1 MHLRSFVAGAGLVA
15 AASAL
20 LLPPDLSI
28 IDDSDDAITTLPV
41 STEID
46 ADVTVANAPQ
56 SQTLDLACPGCLQF
70 GRKHR
75 KEVPSHL
82 KLDFT
87 IESTDGVDRLTLN
100 GYELYPNPIPLQDT
114 LTAPVLP
121 NMADRRMGVPPR
133 FRGGPGR
140 AWKNQP
146 LGFAMQTGVVAID
159 DDEDLRLINVEL
171 QIVEVGNIFV
181 EHIPN
186 VQVQLVKTPSGKLAI
201 GAIETIGFRDEDAG
215 GKQKECSTMVCKW
228 KAVFFEKLSHIF
240 KSCGGQ
246 KGHPQPP
253 HHHGEHGQGH
263 GPHPHHM
270 GHKPSWGHGLKIFVR
285 HILFPILIGIVAGI
299 SASIIGMI
307 FGTFVV
313 FLWRTFVRR
322 RGSRSSHRC
331 RYAHKATSH
340 ERAADEEKSG
350 LLDVQEETEAPPGY
364 LDSTTV
370 VAEEKKP
377 ENEA

>member
-1 MHLRSFVAGAGLVA
+1 MQLRSFVAGAGLVA

-20 LLPPDLSI
+20 LLPPDLTI
-28 IDDSDDAITTLPV
+28 TDDDSITTLPV
-41 STEID
+41 PVEID
-46 ADVTVANAPQ
+46 ADVAVSNAPQ
-56 SQTLDLACPGCLQF
+56 SQTLELECPGCLQF

-75 KEVPSHL
+75 KEIPSHL
-82 KLDFT
+82 KLHFT
-87 IESTDGVDRLTLN
+87 IESTDGADRLTLN
-100 GYELYPNPIPLQDT
+100 GYELYPHPVPLQDT

-121 NMADRRMGVPPR
+121 DMADRRAGAPR

-146 LGFAMQTGVVAID
+146 LGFALQSGEVATD
-159 DDEDLRLINVEL
+159 DDDDLQLINVEL
-171 QIVEVGNIFV
+171 QIVEVGNIFI
-181 EHIPN
+181 ERIPN

-201 GAIETIGFRDEDAG
+201 GAIETIDFRGEDAG
-215 GKQKECSTMVCKW
+215 GKQKECSTTVCKW
-228 KAVFFEKLSHIF
+228 KALFFEKLSHIF
-240 KSCGGQ
+240 KSCGGPN
-246 KGHPQPP
+246 GPPPPP
-253 HHHGEHGQGH
+253 HHHGEHQHGHGH
-263 GPHPHHM
+263 GPHHHM
-270 GHKPSWGHGLKIFVR
+270 GHRSGWGHGLRIFVR

-322 RGSRSSHRC
+322 RGSRRSHRC
-331 RYAHKATSH
+331 RYAHKAAIH

-350 LLDVQEETEAPPGY
+350 LLDVQEEAEAPPAY
-364 LDSTTV
+364 MESTTI

-377 ENEA
+377 ENES